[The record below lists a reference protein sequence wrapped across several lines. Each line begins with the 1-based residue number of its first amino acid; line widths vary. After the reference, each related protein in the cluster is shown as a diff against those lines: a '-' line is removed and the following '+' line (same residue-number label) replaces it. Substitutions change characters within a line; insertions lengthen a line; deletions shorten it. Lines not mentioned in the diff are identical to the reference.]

1 MANVDIEIYMTNFIG
16 FFKKNPDHL
25 KLLIGTIDSEIF
37 YEEVRKLATNNF
49 DSEKEIAPTRNQLIS
64 LLVSLNQDKKEDQIK
79 KDIQPFMD
87 HHMGKI
93 FMN

>member
-16 FFKKNPDHL
+16 FFKKNPDQL

-64 LLVSLNQDKKEDQIK
+64 LLVSLNKDKKEDQIK

>member
-16 FFKKNPDHL
+16 FFKKNPDQL

>member
-16 FFKKNPDHL
+16 FFKKNPDQL

-64 LLVSLNQDKKEDQIK
+64 LLVSLNQDKKEDQITN
-79 KDIQPFMD
+79 IHGSP
-87 HHMGKI
+87 HG
-93 FMN
+93 

>member
-16 FFKKNPDHL
+16 FFKKNPDQL

-37 YEEVRKLATNNF
+37 YEEVRKLATNNY
-49 DSEKEIAPTRNQLIS
+49 DSEKEIAPTRNQLID
-64 LLVSLNQDKKEDQIK
+64 LLVSLNQDKKVDQIK
-79 KDIQPFMD
+79 KDIQPFID